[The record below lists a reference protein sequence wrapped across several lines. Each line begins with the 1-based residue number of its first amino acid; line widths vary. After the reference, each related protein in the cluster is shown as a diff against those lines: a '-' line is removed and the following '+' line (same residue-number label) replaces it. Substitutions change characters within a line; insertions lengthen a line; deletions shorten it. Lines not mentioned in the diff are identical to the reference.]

1 MHPYSTN
8 CPWTSRLTASI
19 ALIAAVVSAAI
30 GFLLDQLNNAV
41 GWSLTGF
48 SALACFRGLFWFF
61 DHYAWRWSLARRV
74 LLVPDL
80 NGVWACNGRTLVRQG
95 ETVSFDW
102 TATVT
107 IRQSWSRMVVRIKT
121 AQSES
126 HSIAASL
133 YQEPGRGFRL
143 IYHYENKPSATESGL
158 QRHSGQCDLVFAED
172 ARSATG
178 EYFTGQ
184 GRLTVG
190 TMTLTRREDPHESA

>member
-1 MHPYSTN
+1 MSVGVGF
-8 CPWTSRLTASI
+8 
-19 ALIAAVVSAAI
+19 ALM
-30 GFLLDQLNNAV
+30 QLNEAV

-48 SALACFRGLFWFF
+48 SALACFGVLYWCFEQF
-61 DHYAWRWSLARRV
+61 AWRWPLVRRV

-80 NGVWACNGRTLVRQG
+80 NG
-95 ETVSFDW
+95 DW
-102 TATVT
+102 TCKGHTTNRNGEAMSIDWNATVT

-143 IYHYENKPSATESGL
+143 IYHYENKPSAAEPGL
-158 QRHSGQCDLVFAED
+158 QRHSGQCDLIFAED
-172 ARSATG
+172 SRSATG

-190 TMTLTRREDPHESA
+190 TMTLTRREDPHETA